1 MTKFDDLHQKWMK
14 NPAYAAE
21 YAASASEFELGE
33 ALVNARVGRKM
44 TQKDVAGRM
53 RTTQSAISRLE
64 SGRQDATIATLRAYA
79 EATGNELVIE
89 FRPRRGDAGG
99 GENERMEET
108 PT

>member
-1 MTKFDDLHQKWMK
+1 MNIAEIARGPHGWGDAMTKFDDLHQEWMK

-21 YAASASEFELGE
+21 YAAPASEFELGE
-33 ALVNARVGRKM
+33 ALVN
-44 TQKDVAGRM
+44 
-53 RTTQSAISRLE
+53 
-64 SGRQDATIATLRAYA
+64 A

-99 GENERMEET
+99 GDTERMGET

>member
-33 ALVNARVGRKM
+33 TLVN
-44 TQKDVAGRM
+44 
-53 RTTQSAISRLE
+53 
-64 SGRQDATIATLRAYA
+64 A

-99 GENERMEET
+99 GDTERMGET

>member
-1 MTKFDDLHQKWMK
+1 MT
-14 NPAYAAE
+14 NPEYVAE

-33 ALVNARVGRKM
+33 ALVNARIGQKM
-44 TQKDVAGRM
+44 TQKDVASRM
-53 RTTQSAISRLE
+53 HTTQSAISRLE

-89 FRPRRGDAGG
+89 FRPRRGDARRA
-99 GENERMEET
+99 ENEWMGET